1 MDSGKRALAGA
12 LTVVA
17 GLMLIGCEDTPVTPG
32 DGWTIDVV
40 AQPSVVT
47 IDPDSGEA
55 TSTLIATV
63 ANDTGI
69 PQSGV
74 SVIFSN
80 AGGTLSSGASGVETD
95 GAGRATTTLT
105 VGESDPDSI
114 VVTVSSGALTDT
126 VTVTKSTAAV
136 NHPPT
141 AVIHATPAS
150 EQAVGQT
157 VVFDGTSSTDPDDGD
172 IITMY
177 RWRITSTNPDT
188 GVGNPRTLEGP
199 GLASVGIPSSGVPA
213 FTNVQDLTV
222 ELSVTDDPTAPTK
235 FALGRPFSYRAS
247 TTIPYKI
254 VGASC
259 SSNAKPVAVIAGPET
274 QVRNANGA
282 PTVSIILD
290 GSLSTDAEGPIA
302 AYIWTCGNGAA
313 PVNSTDPTTTC
324 TYSAGTIARSF
335 TASLQV
341 KDQGIN
347 GGQCVQLST
356 IDTVTIT
363 VNP

>member
-1 MDSGKRALAGA
+1 MDRGTRALAGA
-12 LTVVA
+12 LMVVA

-32 DGWTIDVV
+32 EGWTIDVV

-47 IDPDSGEA
+47 IDPTSGQA
-55 TSTLIATV
+55 TATLIATV

-80 AGGTLSSGASGVETD
+80 AGGTLASGAKGVETD
-95 GAGRATTTLT
+95 GAGRAVDTLT
-105 VGESDPDSI
+105 VSESDPNSI
-114 VVTVSSGALTDT
+114 EITASSGALTDT
-126 VTVTKSTAAV
+126 VTVTKSTAPV
-136 NHPPT
+136 NNPPT
-141 AVIHATPAS
+141 AVIHASPAT
-150 EQAVGQT
+150 EQLAGQT
-157 VVFDGTSSTDPDDGD
+157 VVFDGSSSSDPDETDV
-172 IITMY
+172 ITMY

-188 GVGNPRTLEGP
+188 GAGNPRTFEGP
-199 GLASVGIPSSGVPA
+199 GLASIGIPSNGVPA
-213 FTNVQDLTV
+213 FNNVQDLTV

-247 TTIPYKI
+247 TTIPYRI
-254 VGASC
+254 VGTSC
-259 SSNAKPVAVIAGPET
+259 SANSKPVAVIAGPDT
-274 QVRNANGA
+274 QTRNANGQ

-290 GSLSTDAEGPIA
+290 GSLSSDVEGPIA
-302 AYIWTCGNGAA
+302 AYVWVCGNGAA

-324 TYSAGTIARSF
+324 VYTAGTTSRTF

-356 IDTVTIT
+356 LDTVTIT
-363 VNP
+363 VLP